1 MSDGLVTSTVPPIRI
16 AAERS
21 RQPLGLI
28 IAAASLAG
36 VFAVGLLH
44 LDRLPISMC
53 ALKFATGCPCPTC
66 GTTRAF
72 GRLFAR
78 DWAGAV
84 AMNPLAVFAA
94 LLVGLWGLA
103 DLALLPMGRA
113 LSVSLSPRSARV
125 CRWAAL
131 ALILANWFYLIAA
144 GR

>member
-1 MSDGLVTSTVPPIRI
+1 
-16 AAERS
+16 
-21 RQPLGLI
+21 
-28 IAAASLAG
+28 
-36 VFAVGLLH
+36 VGLLH

-84 AMNPLAVFAA
+84 WMNPLAMLAA

-103 DLALLPMGRA
+103 DLALLPLGRA
-113 LSVSLSPRSARV
+113 LSVSLSPRSARL
-125 CRWAAL
+125 CRWVVGI
-131 ALILANWFYLIAA
+131 LILANWLYLIAV